1 MNEYSDFSLYL
12 SALSE
17 AFERLEFSCR
27 PASPLGRVSDEIGEM
42 VASYLSDAAC
52 FQNHQDLV
60 NEYAS
65 LAYAHGW
72 LDAGIHLGFFSGSSP
87 EMYRARAS
95 GFPADQQERLLEKT
109 YRYHRMLTDASV
121 SVSIAPEY
129 GSPLYHTA
137 SAILETVR
145 PGDLVKMGDA
155 GMDGSDPAL
164 LLGVLS
170 YRYGWLDAGL
180 RSGLYRIIAHPELF
194 PTAPA
199 RW

>member
-1 MNEYSDFSLYL
+1 
-12 SALSE
+12 
-17 AFERLEFSCR
+17 
-27 PASPLGRVSDEIGEM
+27 
-42 VASYLSDAAC
+42 
-52 FQNHQDLV
+52 
-60 NEYAS
+60 
-65 LAYAHGW
+65 
-72 LDAGIHLGFFSGSSP
+72 
-87 EMYRARAS
+87 
-95 GFPADQQERLLEKT
+95 
-109 YRYHRMLTDASV
+109 MLTDASV

-180 RSGLYRIIAHPELF
+180 RSGLYRIIANPELF
-194 PTAPA
+194 TTDTA
-199 RW
+199 RL